1 MEITRKEV
9 IKMELNGVLDMEAL
23 NRVDN
28 MLKTICYSLGEESD
42 YDLINM
48 NINNVMSSKDIYV
61 ALDVINA
68 LLFMDNYDANEW
80 RVERKG

>member
-1 MEITRKEV
+1 MEITRNEV
-9 IKMELNGVLDMEAL
+9 IRMEVNSELDKEAL

-42 YDLINM
+42 YNLINM

-68 LLFMDNYDANEW
+68 LRFMDNYDANEW
-80 RVERKG
+80 RVERK

>member
-1 MEITRKEV
+1 MEITRNEV
-9 IKMELNGVLDMEAL
+9 IRMEVNSELDIEAL

-42 YDLINM
+42 YNLINT

-61 ALDVINA
+61 ALYVINT
-68 LLFMDNYDANEW
+68 LRFMDNYDANEW
-80 RVERKG
+80 RVKRK

>member
-1 MEITRKEV
+1 MEITRNEV
-9 IKMELNGVLDMEAL
+9 IRMELNGVLDMEAL

-68 LLFMDNYDANEW
+68 LLFMNNYDANEW

>member
-9 IKMELNGVLDMEAL
+9 IRMELNGVLDMEAL

-61 ALDVINA
+61 ALDIINA
-68 LLFMDNYDANEW
+68 LRFMDNYEANEW
-80 RVERKG
+80 RVERKE

>member
-9 IKMELNGVLDMEAL
+9 IRMELNGVLDMEAL

>member
-1 MEITRKEV
+1 MEITRNEV
-9 IKMELNGVLDMEAL
+9 IRMELNGVLDMEAL

-68 LLFMDNYDANEW
+68 LRFMDNYEANEW
-80 RVERKG
+80 RVERKE